1 MMIFVFSLSHQVLGN
16 RVSNQNT
23 RFAEINSSIWV
34 YFLNTWVISTGG
46 ENHVDAGVWFT
57 LAKEDASASP
67 QVMNVLNWVNM
78 LMNKI
83 LVKQILIMF
92 LIGLIMRSFNT

>member
-1 MMIFVFSLSHQVLGN
+1 M
-16 RVSNQNT
+16 
-23 RFAEINSSIWV
+23 AV

-46 ENHVDAGVWFT
+46 GNHVDAGVWFS
-57 LAKEDASASP
+57 LAKADDGASP
-67 QVMNVLNWVNM
+67 QLMNILNWINM

-92 LIGLIMRSFNT
+92 LIGLIMRSFHKQMAVATENSYA

>member
-1 MMIFVFSLSHQVLGN
+1 VY
-16 RVSNQNT
+16 NQDK
-23 RFAEINSSIWV
+23 RFAGVNSSIAV

-57 LAKEDASASP
+57 LAKEKGHASP
-67 QVMNVLNWVNM
+67 QVMNVLNWINM

-83 LVKQILIMF
+83 LVK
-92 LIGLIMRSFNT
+92 